1 VSVVDD
7 LALEEE
13 LARVPLRRTTWRRLL
28 RYFGPH
34 RKSLLLGLSIESFWV
49 LVLIVET
56 AMLRAAIDGPLTRG
70 DARSTVLWCLA
81 IAGSVAFRAWIT
93 VIELRRTQRA
103 GVEAL
108 HAIRSDVFDHLQ
120 RLSMRYFDRTKQG
133 RILARADR
141 DVDSLEHVFTWG
153 PVGLANNVT
162 ALLAALTRIVWVQPH
177 LTLWVLGAM
186 PVLWFL
192 ARGFQRVG
200 FPAYRRIRETHS
212 AISAH
217 VAERITGVR
226 VVKAFAAEARE
237 SATLERLQAAYR
249 SATMAGARATAA
261 FVPVLT
267 LVIQGILVVAL
278 LLGAARVLDGE
289 LTPGALLEAVILLG
303 FALTPIEGLAGLYN
317 ECLVA
322 GAAAERIFLLLD
334 TTPDVADREGAAD
347 PGRLAGEVEF
357 RDVGFS
363 YDPAG
368 AGGRQLAG
376 ISFRAAPG
384 ERIALVGHTG
394 AGKTSILQLLARFYE
409 PQEGQ
414 ILYDGRDAR
423 TVAGAALHRQ
433 LGIVLQEN
441 FLFGGSVLENL
452 RFARPDLSEAAALAG
467 FESLGCREIL
477 AGLPRGL
484 STEVG
489 ERGANLSEGER
500 QIVCFVR
507 AHVSDPAI
515 LILDEA
521 TSAVDTRTEALLL
534 RALRA
539 LSARR
544 TTFVIAHRLSTIRDA
559 DRILVLDHGRLVE
572 QGTHAALLE
581 TGGTYARL
589 YGEYAR

>member
-1 VSVVDD
+1 MSVPDEM
-7 LALEEE
+7 ALEEE
-13 LARVPLRRTTWRRLL
+13 LARVPLRRKTWGRLIG
-28 RYFGPH
+28 YFKPNKG
-34 RKSLLLGLSIESFWV
+34 SLWLGLAIESFWV
-49 LVLIVET
+49 LVIIFET
-56 AMLRAAIDGPLTRG
+56 ACLKVAIDGPLRRG
-70 DARSTVLWCLA
+70 DITGTAMWSLLLTGTV
-81 IAGSVAFRAWIT
+81 SFRAWIT

-103 GVEAL
+103 GVDAL
-108 HAIRSDVFDHLQ
+108 HAVRRDVFDHLQ

-153 PVGLANNVT
+153 PVGLANNLT
-162 ALLAALTRIVWVQPH
+162 AIIAAFARIAWVQPQLTPFVLAALPLLWLLTR
-177 LTLWVLGAM
+177 A
-186 PVLWFL
+186 FE
-192 ARGFQRVG
+192 RVG
-200 FPAYRRIRETHS
+200 FPAYRKIRETHS
-212 AISAH
+212 AISSH

-226 VVKAFAAEARE
+226 VVKAFAAEGRE
-237 SATLERLQAAYR
+237 SATLAGLQAHYR
-249 SATMAGARATAA
+249 AAVLGGAKATGG
-261 FVPVLT
+261 FIPSLS
-267 LVIQGILVVAL
+267 LVIQAILVLAL
-278 LLGAARVLDGE
+278 LMGGSRVVGGDLHVGDLLE
-289 LTPGALLEAVILLG
+289 LTLLLG
-303 FALTPIEGLAGLYN
+303 FALTPVEGLAGLYN

-334 TTPDVADREGAAD
+334 TTADVKDGPGAVD

-357 RDVGFS
+357 KDVGFS

-368 AGGRQLAG
+368 ANGRQLSG
-376 ISFRAAPG
+376 ITFRAAPG

-409 PQEGQ
+409 PQDGT
-414 ILYDGRDAR
+414 ISYDGRDAR
-423 TVAGAALHRQ
+423 TIASTSLHRQ

-441 FLFGGSVLENL
+441 FLFAGSVLENL
-452 RFARPDLSEAAALAG
+452 RFARPDLSEAEARAG
-467 FESLGCREIL
+467 FESLGCTEIL
-477 AGLPRGL
+477 NGLPANL

-521 TSAVDTRTEALLL
+521 TSAVDTHTEALLL

-572 QGTHAALLE
+572 QGTHAALIA

-589 YGEYAR
+589 YGEYAK

>member
-1 VSVVDD
+1 VSVPDE

-13 LARVPLRRTTWRRLL
+13 LARVPLRRKTWGRLV
-28 RYFGPH
+28 RYFAPNKGP
-34 RKSLLLGLSIESFWV
+34 LLLGLSIESFWV
-49 LVLIVET
+49 LVIIFET
-56 AMLRAAIDGPLTRG
+56 ACLKAAIDGPLHRG
-70 DARSTVLWCLA
+70 DVAGTAMWSLLLAGTVT
-81 IAGSVAFRAWIT
+81 FRAWIT

-103 GVEAL
+103 GVDAL
-108 HAIRSDVFDHLQ
+108 HAIRRDVFDHLQ

-153 PVGLANNVT
+153 PVGLANNLT
-162 ALLAALTRIVWVQPH
+162 ALVAALARIAWVQPH
-177 LTLWVLGAM
+177 LTPFVLAVVPILWILTRA
-186 PVLWFL
+186 FE
-192 ARGFQRVG
+192 RVG

-226 VVKAFAAEARE
+226 VVKAFAAEERE
-237 SATLERLQAAYR
+237 SARLSTLQTHYRAAVVG
-249 SATMAGARATAA
+249 GARATGA
-261 FVPVLT
+261 FIPTLS
-267 LVIQGILVVAL
+267 LVIQGILVLAL
-278 LLGAARVLDGE
+278 LLGGARVAGGE
-289 LTPGALLEAVILLG
+289 LRVGDLLEAVLLLG
-303 FALTPIEGLAGLYN
+303 FALTPVEGLAGLYN

-334 TTPDVADREGAAD
+334 TTPDVEDGPDAVD
-347 PGRLAGEVEF
+347 PGRLAGDVEF
-357 RDVGFS
+357 DDVGFS
-363 YDPAG
+363 YDPTG
-368 AGGRQLAG
+368 ASGRQLEG
-376 ISFRAAPG
+376 ITFHARPG

-409 PQEGQ
+409 PQAGT
-414 ILYDGRDAR
+414 IRYDGRDAR
-423 TVAGAALHRQ
+423 TIPGTVLHRQ

-452 RFARPDLSEAAALAG
+452 RFARPDLSEAEARAG

-477 AGLPRGL
+477 DALPAGL

-521 TSAVDTRTEALLL
+521 TSAVDTHTEQLLL

-559 DRILVLDHGRLVE
+559 DRILVLDHGRVVE
-572 QGTHAALLE
+572 QGTHAELLAR
-581 TGGTYARL
+581 GAAYARL